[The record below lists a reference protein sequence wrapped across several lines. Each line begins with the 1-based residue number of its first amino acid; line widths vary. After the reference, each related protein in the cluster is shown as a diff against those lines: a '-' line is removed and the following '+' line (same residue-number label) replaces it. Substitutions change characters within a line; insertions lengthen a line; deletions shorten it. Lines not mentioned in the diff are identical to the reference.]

1 MALKG
6 FHASNCSDK
15 FSLSFTEHI
24 LYVWHL
30 PLMWC
35 HALTSESYKMDFI
48 ISNICIYNK
57 ARTTLQP
64 VAVIWGGI
72 PPGSVLSLYLSTI
85 PTEDALLIYATKINT
100 NMFTL
105 MCVLKRHWGLK
116 SQFVN
121 FIWHFHVS
129 QNFYMRLF
137 FIPHRF

>member
-15 FSLSFTEHI
+15 SSLSFTEHI

-35 HALTSESYKMDFI
+35 HALTSESHKMDFI

-64 VAVIWGGI
+64 VAVIWRDI
-72 PPGSVLSLYLSTI
+72 PPGSVLSLCLSTI

-121 FIWHFHVS
+121 FVYLALSCKSKFPYEII
-129 QNFYMRLF
+129 FY
-137 FIPHRF
+137 PA